1 MIRMHETSAATQPTN
16 QTASPRTHTATDIAY
31 IATFAALII
40 VLGAIAIP
48 VGSAGV
54 PIVLQNMGILL
65 ASMLLGMWRGG
76 LTTALFLGVGLLG
89 VPNLSGW
96 TPTISALAG
105 PKVGYIVGYLISAFV
120 VGAIAQLAPTR
131 ARTGAGAT
139 RFALFVLAGLAGVL
153 VQYACGTIGLMLRL
167 NLDLSAAMATNLPF
181 VPGDLLKIVAAAG
194 IATAVVKAVPHLLP
208 VSRSARR

>member
-1 MIRMHETSAATQPTN
+1 MIRMHESSAATQPTN
-16 QTASPRTHTATDIAY
+16 QPPSPRMHTATDIAY

-105 PKVGYIVGYLISAFV
+105 PTVGYIVGYLISAFV

-131 ARTGAGAT
+131 SGASAV
-139 RFALFVLAGLAGVL
+139 RFTIFALAGLTGVL
-153 VQYACGTIGLMLRL
+153 VQYACGTVGLMLRL
-167 NLDLSAAMATNLPF
+167 DLDLSAAVATNLPF
-181 VPGDLLKIVAAAG
+181 VPGDLLKIVAATG

-208 VSRSARR
+208 VSRNARR